1 MFELFKKTSILE
13 GNMKG
18 QQLTDAQAEPR
29 ALPARARRDLADT
42 RGRPLRDLRISVTDR
57 CNFRCTY
64 CMPKEVFGRQ
74 YQFLERADL
83 LSFGEIHRLVRIF
96 RDHGVQKIRITGGE
110 PLVRRKL
117 DRVVE
122 MLAYWSDLD
131 LTLTTNGSLLKQ
143 QAQSLRAAGLKRITV
158 SLDSLDDSVFKAM
171 NDVDFPVARV
181 LEGIDEAAAV
191 GLGPIKINMVV
202 KRGINDD
209 SVLPMARFFR
219 ERGHILRF
227 IEFMDVGATNRWR
240 MEQVVPSREL
250 VQTIDRVL
258 PIEPVEPAY
267 RGEVAERWRY
277 RDGSGEVGFIS
288 SVTHAFCR
296 DCTRARLS
304 AEGQLYTCLFAAN
317 GTDLR
322 ALLRRDASDDE
333 ISQLIGQVWS
343 GRADRYSEIRS
354 AETAQVRKVEMS
366 YIGG

>member
-1 MFELFKKTSILE
+1 
-13 GNMKG
+13 MKG
-18 QQLTDAQAEPR
+18 QQLTDAQAELR
-29 ALPARARRDLADT
+29 VLPARARRDLADT

-117 DRVVE
+117 DRLVE

-202 KRGINDD
+202 KRGVNDD
-209 SVLPMARFFR
+209 SVLPMARCFR

-250 VQTIDRVL
+250 VQMIDQVL

-277 RDGSGEVGFIS
+277 SDGGGEVGFIS

-304 AEGQLYTCLFAAN
+304 AEGQLYTCLFATN

-333 ISQLIGQVWS
+333 ISQLIDRVWS

-354 AETAQVRKVEMS
+354 AETAHVRKVEMS

>member
-1 MFELFKKTSILE
+1 
-13 GNMKG
+13 
-18 QQLTDAQAEPR
+18 
-29 ALPARARRDLADT
+29 
-42 RGRPLRDLRISVTDR
+42 
-57 CNFRCTY
+57 
-64 CMPKEVFGRQ
+64 VFGRQ
-74 YQFLERADL
+74 YQFLERAEL

-117 DRVVE
+117 DRLVE

-143 QAQSLRAAGLKRITV
+143 QARALQAAGLKRITV
-158 SLDSLDDSVFKAM
+158 SLDSLDDAVFKAM
-171 NDVDFPVARV
+171 NDADFPVAKV
-181 LEGIDEAAAV
+181 LDGIDEAAAA
-191 GLGPIKINMVV
+191 GLGPIKVNMVV
-202 KRGINDD
+202 KRGVNQD
-209 SVLPMARFFR
+209 SVLPMARFFK
-219 ERGHILRF
+219 ERGHVLRF
-227 IEFMDVGATNRWR
+227 IEFMDVGATNHWR

-250 VQTIDRVL
+250 VQMIDRVL
-258 PIEPVEPAY
+258 PIEPVERAY

-277 RDGSGEVGFIS
+277 RDGRGEIGFIS

-304 AEGQLYTCLFAAN
+304 AEGQLYTCLFAAK

-322 ALLRRDASDDE
+322 GLLRRDASDDE
-333 ISQLIGQVWS
+333 VSQLISQVWT

-354 AETAQVRKVEMS
+354 AETAKLRKVEMS